1 MQVLFYG
8 KTPSGGPGGRFEKGA
23 SDMQKYFCD
32 GKIDQ
37 Q

>member
-1 MQVLFYG
+1 MQVLFDG
-8 KTPSGGPGGRFEKGA
+8 KTPSGSPGGRLKGA
-23 SDMQKYFCD
+23 SNVQEYLCD